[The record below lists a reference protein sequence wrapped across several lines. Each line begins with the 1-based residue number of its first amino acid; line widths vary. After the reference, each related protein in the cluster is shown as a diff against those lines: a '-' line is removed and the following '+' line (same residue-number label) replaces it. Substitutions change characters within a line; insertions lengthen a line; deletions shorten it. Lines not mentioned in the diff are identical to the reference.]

1 MHFKQKPYTRNF
13 RSASGDLLTGCL
25 PLPERAIWWGAKS
38 FQHRND
44 LPFSVK
50 RLLLCVW
57 AAVLGRSPCLGA
69 WPCARLP
76 LALVAGWLALAGSGG
91 RHCRLPW
98 IARAW
103 VDTVSA
109 LSLSCR
115 THTDRSG
122 MMSEATRLLV
132 NPDTHKKKQKPDQFK
147 VCVLHVLLYVVH
159 TATGKK

>member
-76 LALVAGWLALAGSGG
+76 LALVAGWLAGLGG
-91 RHCRLPW
+91 ERGWTLPSAPVRSSVGGHCVCLIALLPHTHRQVGDDVRGNPPVSKSRYAQKKTK
-98 IARAW
+98 ARS
-103 VDTVSA
+103 V
-109 LSLSCR
+109 
-115 THTDRSG
+115 
-122 MMSEATRLLV
+122 
-132 NPDTHKKKQKPDQFK
+132 
-147 VCVLHVLLYVVH
+147 
-159 TATGKK
+159 